1 MQRVRQTKEDSLSL
15 LLWVKIR
22 QKLKTVLY
30 IEYYYFLEK
39 NELPNSQFILIF
51 VLSFSGWHFYIFWFP
66 VKALLVTYS
75 VFVLSLGFGHMTPD
89 TWLGQLLTVFY
100 GLAGLPISMLALKT
114 LGELTVSCVGSLVL
128 RIEKR
133 LLKVK
138 DARRIRQKTF
148 LATCVLMVLFL
159 LLASVINIV
168 AEGWSFVEGL
178 YTWFIVMSTI
188 GLGDYIPLQSLDQK
202 SQRGGDQELL
212 WVFII
217 LLAFYILVGLCVV
230 SAVLTSLVQAA
241 EEYKAR
247 ARAGGKLAQF
257 IKKQTARVPRS
268 SACLINHDIALEE
281 NRHSNALVSP
291 QNFRRVRSNSF

>member
-1 MQRVRQTKEDSLSL
+1 
-15 LLWVKIR
+15 
-22 QKLKTVLY
+22 
-30 IEYYYFLEK
+30 
-39 NELPNSQFILIF
+39 
-51 VLSFSGWHFYIFWFP
+51 
-66 VKALLVTYS
+66 
-75 VFVLSLGFGHMTPD
+75 MTPD

-114 LGELTVSCVGSLVL
+114 LGELTVSGVGSLVL

-159 LLASVINIV
+159 LLGTVINIV